1 MALAWLLLLLWSV
14 VGVPWR
20 SAEAQD
26 VYEMLSEDYK
36 KGVDLALVHL
46 NSHAGVSHHFRFLRS
61 LDKVEAECGFDI
73 NYYYHHFHLKPTRCA
88 KGATST
94 NQNCPFRNDRPLMDC
109 AVCYK
114 TQENQILPD
123 PTPYVHCIQRP
134 RLTQDMVTTRTE
146 HCKQMNYNTG
156 GLTLLA
162 VRND

>member
-1 MALAWLLLLLWSV
+1 MAAVVLLLLAC
-14 VGVPWR
+14 VGGAVWR

-26 VYEMLSEDYK
+26 AYELLSADYK
-36 KGVDLALVHL
+36 KGVDMALEHL
-46 NSHAGVSHHFRFLRS
+46 NSHAGVQHHFRFLRS
-61 LDKVEAECGFDI
+61 LDKLDAECGFDVK
-73 NYYYHHFHLKPTRCA
+73 YYYHHFQLKPTRCA
-88 KGATST
+88 KGPTSRT
-94 NQNCPFRNDRPLMDC
+94 QRCPFRNDRPLMDC

-114 TQENQILPD
+114 TQEDQIRPD

-162 VRND
+162 VQMD